1 MTEEMNRQ
9 QSLVRRG
16 TFHSFFVA
24 EDGKTT
30 YFGGIEEFNDL
41 FETDSLPK
49 DVLEQNPDLPTFSGY
64 STGSL
69 ARTR

>member
-1 MTEEMNRQ
+1 M
-9 QSLVRRG
+9 
-16 TFHSFFVA
+16 A

-49 DVLEQNPDLPTFSGY
+49 DVLEQNPDLPTFSRVFNGVPRK
-64 STGSL
+64 S
-69 ARTR
+69 

>member
-1 MTEEMNRQ
+1 M
-9 QSLVRRG
+9 
-16 TFHSFFVA
+16 A

-49 DVLEQNPDLPTFSGY
+49 DVLSKTQIYPVFSRVFNGVPRK
-64 STGSL
+64 S
-69 ARTR
+69 